1 MAELG
6 LSANL
11 AATVRVAQ
19 EQKLTQQMRQGLEF
33 LHMQDVELSAK
44 LREVAQTNPAF
55 ELVDDGPEI
64 HDKGD
69 ETTPEYDQY
78 EGTGDDFKDYLACG
92 LENANS
98 FDPDA
103 GKKRD
108 FLLNCR
114 TATETLQDHLMAQ
127 VNTADMSPED
137 SELAHTLICYIRDTG
152 MFWYDRSQPE
162 FKGCI
167 AEIRQTTGAS
177 EEDIFRVLAAIRT
190 FDPPGCGA
198 TTASECLL
206 AQMDKLDD
214 SPWEMEVRKL
224 IEHHLPDLA
233 AGRTETICADLGIRP
248 DELPIVV
255 AELRK
260 LDSAPGRAFAS
271 GASLPGAEFVHPEV
285 FVTKQDGRYV
295 ATVETRGIPRLRL
308 SSKFEERLSDPK
320 LSPEDKAIMRSYIAK
335 AREIIGALER
345 RPETIRMIA
354 QEICDAQSAY
364 FDGGELVPLTMI
376 SVAAKVDI
384 DESTVSRT
392 VNKKYMSTP
401 RGTLLMRTFFS
412 TGGIKVGDGLLSNI
426 AVKDRIKAIIAA
438 ENVANPLSDQKI
450 ADKLAEAGLK
460 VARRTVAKYRE
471 ELNIPGAAERRVRA

>member
-6 LSANL
+6 LSTGL

-19 EQKLTQQMRQGLEF
+19 EQKLTQQMRQALEF
-33 LHMQDVELSAK
+33 LQRPDVELSAK
-44 LREVAQTNPAF
+44 LRELVQGNPAF
-55 ELVDDGPEI
+55 ELLDDSPEI
-64 HDKGD
+64 HERGD
-69 ETTPEYDQY
+69 EPTPESDEY
-78 EGTGDDFKDYLACG
+78 ESTGDDFRDYLASG

-114 TATETLQDHLMAQ
+114 TATETLQDHLLSQ
-127 VNTADMSPED
+127 VDLADMSPGD
-137 SELAHTLICYIRDTG
+137 RELARTLICYIRDSG

-167 AEIRQTTGAS
+167 ADIRQTTGAS

-206 AQMDKLDD
+206 AQMEKLDD
-214 SPWEMEVRKL
+214 SPWETEVRKL
-224 IEHHLPDLA
+224 IERHLPDLA
-233 AGRTETICADLGIRP
+233 AGRTEVICADLGIQP
-248 DELPIVV
+248 NELPIVV

-260 LDSAPGRAFAS
+260 LDAAPGRAFAG

-320 LSPEDKAIMRSYIAK
+320 LSAEDKAVMRSYIAK
-335 AREIIGALER
+335 ARDIIGALER

-354 QEICDAQSAY
+354 QAICDAQSAY
-364 FDGGELVPLTMI
+364 FDGGELVPLTMV
-376 SVAAKVDI
+376 SVAAKANI

-401 RGTLLMRTFFS
+401 RGTLLMRMFFS
-412 TGGIKVGDGLLSNI
+412 TGGIKTDAGVLSNT

-438 ENVANPLSDQKI
+438 ENVASPLSDQKI
-450 ADKLAEAGLK
+450 AEKLAEAGLK
-460 VARRTVAKYRE
+460 VARRTVAKYRD
-471 ELNIPGAAERRVRA
+471 ELKIPGASERRVRA